1 MPGNSFGRIFTIT
14 TFGESHGKGIGVI
27 IDGVPPSVELSEED
41 IQVELDRRR
50 PGQSRVTTPRR
61 EPDRVQILS
70 GVFQG
75 RTTGTPMALFIPNR
89 SARPAD
95 YESFKDLYRPGHADF
110 TYHRKYGI
118 RDWRGSGRASGRETA
133 ARVAAGAVARKV
145 LLGEGIGIT
154 AYVLEIDGICAERI
168 DLSEIEKNMVRSPD
182 KDAAERMIAR
192 IDQARSEGDSVGGIV
207 EVLVRGIPPGMGD
220 PVFDKLDALLAHAL
234 MSIGGV
240 RGFEVGKGIESARMR
255 GSQFNDSYYADGVRV
270 RTRTNNAGGILGGI
284 STGEDIVLRV
294 AVRPPASIERPQETV
309 SVDGVE
315 RTIEVHGR
323 HDPCIAPRIVPVVEA
338 MVAVTLLDCLLVHRS
353 YQGWVHG
360 T

>member
-154 AYVLEIDGICAERI
+154 AYVIEIDGICAERI

-255 GSQFNDSYYADGVRV
+255 GSQFNDSYYADGWNGAHHRG
-270 RTRTNNAGGILGGI
+270 A
-284 STGEDIVLRV
+284 
-294 AVRPPASIERPQETV
+294 RPA
-309 SVDGVE
+309 
-315 RTIEVHGR
+315 
-323 HDPCIAPRIVPVVEA
+323 
-338 MVAVTLLDCLLVHRS
+338 
-353 YQGWVHG
+353 
-360 T
+360 